1 MPDKINISG
10 KQSILVVLI
19 LIILILCVYWPV
31 QNYDF
36 INFDDPT
43 YITENSHV
51 QTGFSVDGLRWA
63 FSTNYFGLWNPM
75 VWLSFMLDF
84 HLFRFNAGGYHW
96 TNVIIHIF
104 NAILLFLLFRHLTG
118 TIWRSAFVAALFAVH
133 PINVESVAWI
143 SERKNVLSTF
153 FWILTMLCYV
163 WYTRKPNWKRYVP
176 ILISFAM
183 GLMSKPMLVTLPFVL
198 LLIDYWPLNRTAIDE
213 QHNTISHVAAG
224 VAKGKLKFLIFEKIP
239 LFVLSMISIWITLY
253 VPREA
258 SAPRIEQTIDSVFS
272 QRIINAIFSYAMYLK
287 KLFWPTDLYIPYLYL
302 HIPIWQIFLSAVFL
316 IIITILVCKYF
327 KKYPY
332 LPVGWFWYL
341 GTLIPVI
348 GLIQIGEQTMADRYA
363 YVTVIGLFI
372 MVAWGA
378 EQISIKKDIYKK
390 ILIVMSL
397 LSIGFLAVAAHHQQ
411 KLWQNSFTLFEY
423 ALKKD
428 PNNYV
433 AYVLIGQEF
442 ARNGKNEQALYYY
455 DMGLKLTPNVY
466 AAYRNKAIILNR
478 LGKRLEAIQVLKKA
492 VQEVQAPAE
501 AYYMLGLLYLE
512 DNNLDKCEEYSLK
525 SIRKDPKCGDAYNL
539 VGLALL
545 KKGNLEESIQNFENA
560 LRINPN
566 HIKAQKNLK
575 VARTLLKRQI

>member
-153 FWILTMLCYV
+153 FWMTTMLCYV
-163 WYTRKPNWKRYVP
+163 WYAKRPGWKRYVP
-176 ILISFAM
+176 VLISFAM

-198 LLIDYWPLNRTAIDE
+198 LLIDYWPLNRTAIAIE
-213 QHNTISHVAAG
+213 ETTGHPLNLKKEKIS
-224 VAKGKLKFLIFEKIP
+224 FLIMEKIP
-239 LFVLSMISIWITLY
+239 LFILSAIVIFLTIG
-253 VPREA
+253 
-258 SAPRIEQTIDSVFS
+258 APRTDQTIYTTFAWRMGNVVFS
-272 QRIINAIFSYAMYLK
+272 YVAYLK
-287 KLFWPTDLYIPYLYL
+287 NLFSPLDLHVYYLSLSVPFWKLFAC
-302 HIPIWQIFLSAVFL
+302 AVFL
-316 IIITILVCKYF
+316 IFVTIFVCRYF
-327 KKYPY
+327 KRHPY

-341 GTLIPVI
+341 GTFVPVI
-348 GLIQIGEQTMADRYA
+348 GFIQIADHTMADRYA
-363 YVTVIGLFI
+363 YVPFIGIFMMI
-372 MVAWGA
+372 AWGG
-378 EQISIKKDIYKK
+378 EKVFPKTVFLKK
-390 ILIVMSL
+390 ILIV
-397 LSIGFLAVAAHHQQ
+397 
-411 KLWQNSFTLFEY
+411 LF
-423 ALKKD
+423 
-428 PNNYV
+428 
-433 AYVLIGQEF
+433 
-442 ARNGKNEQALYYY
+442 
-455 DMGLKLTPNVY
+455 
-466 AAYRNKAIILNR
+466 IL
-478 LGKRLEAIQVLKKA
+478 
-492 VQEVQAPAE
+492 
-501 AYYMLGLLYLE
+501 
-512 DNNLDKCEEYSLK
+512 
-525 SIRKDPKCGDAYNL
+525 
-539 VGLALL
+539 
-545 KKGNLEESIQNFENA
+545 
-560 LRINPN
+560 
-566 HIKAQKNLK
+566 
-575 VARTLLKRQI
+575 

>member
-1 MPDKINISG
+1 MPDKINISR

-19 LIILILCVYWPV
+19 LIILTLCVYWPV

-51 QTGFSVDGLRWA
+51 QTGFTADGLRWA

-84 HLFRFNAGGYHW
+84 NLFRFNAGGYHW
-96 TNVIIHIF
+96 TNVILHIF
-104 NAILLFLLFRHLTG
+104 NTILLFLLFRHLTG
-118 TIWRSAFVAALFAVH
+118 AVWRSAFVAALFAVH

-153 FWILTMLCYV
+153 FWILTMLCYA
-163 WYTRKPNWKRYVP
+163 WYIRKPNWKRYAPV
-176 ILISFAM
+176 LISFAL

-198 LLIDYWPLNRTAIDE
+198 LLIDYWPLNRTTINE
-213 QHNTISHVAAG
+213 QHKTVSHVAAG
-224 VAKGKLKFLIFEKIP
+224 VAKGKLKFIILEKIP

-253 VPREA
+253 VPQEV
-258 SAPRIEQTIDSVFS
+258 SAPRVEQTIDSVFS
-272 QRIINAIFSYAMYLK
+272 QRIINAIFSYGMYVK
-287 KLFWPTDLYIPYLYL
+287 KIFWPTDLFIPYLYL
-302 HIPIWQIFLSAVFL
+302 HISIGQILSFSILL
-316 IIITILVCKYF
+316 IIITVFVCKYF

-372 MVAWGA
+372 MIAWGA
-378 EQISIKKDIYKK
+378 EQISVKKDIYKK
-390 ILIVMSL
+390 ILIIMSL
-397 LSIGFLAVAAHHQQ
+397 LIIGFLAVATHHQQ
-411 KLWQNSFTLFEY
+411 KRWQNSFTLFEY
-423 ALKKD
+423 TLEKD

-433 AYVLIGQEF
+433 AYVLIGQEL
-442 ARNGKNEQALYYY
+442 AKNGKNEQALYYY

-466 AAYRNKAIILNR
+466 AAYKNKAIILNR
-478 LGKRLEAIQVLKKA
+478 LGKRHEAIQVLKKA
-492 VQEVQAPAE
+492 LQEGLAPAE
-501 AYYMLGLLYLE
+501 AYYALGLLYLE
-512 DNNLDKCEEYSLK
+512 DNNLDKCEEYALK
-525 SIRKDPKCGDAYNL
+525 SIRKDPNYGDAYNL
-539 VGLALL
+539 FGLALL

-560 LRINPN
+560 LRINPAN
-566 HIKAQKNLK
+566 IKARKNLK
-575 VARTLLKRQI
+575 IARTSLKSQI

>member
-213 QHNTISHVAAG
+213 QHNT
-224 VAKGKLKFLIFEKIP
+224 
-239 LFVLSMISIWITLY
+239 
-253 VPREA
+253 
-258 SAPRIEQTIDSVFS
+258 
-272 QRIINAIFSYAMYLK
+272 
-287 KLFWPTDLYIPYLYL
+287 
-302 HIPIWQIFLSAVFL
+302 
-316 IIITILVCKYF
+316 
-327 KKYPY
+327 
-332 LPVGWFWYL
+332 
-341 GTLIPVI
+341 
-348 GLIQIGEQTMADRYA
+348 
-363 YVTVIGLFI
+363 
-372 MVAWGA
+372 
-378 EQISIKKDIYKK
+378 
-390 ILIVMSL
+390 
-397 LSIGFLAVAAHHQQ
+397 
-411 KLWQNSFTLFEY
+411 
-423 ALKKD
+423 
-428 PNNYV
+428 
-433 AYVLIGQEF
+433 
-442 ARNGKNEQALYYY
+442 
-455 DMGLKLTPNVY
+455 
-466 AAYRNKAIILNR
+466 
-478 LGKRLEAIQVLKKA
+478 
-492 VQEVQAPAE
+492 
-501 AYYMLGLLYLE
+501 
-512 DNNLDKCEEYSLK
+512 
-525 SIRKDPKCGDAYNL
+525 
-539 VGLALL
+539 
-545 KKGNLEESIQNFENA
+545 
-560 LRINPN
+560 
-566 HIKAQKNLK
+566 
-575 VARTLLKRQI
+575 